1 MMESVTR
8 EDPFGPVDRPWT
20 LDDLYELPDIDG
32 RRYEIVD
39 GSLHVSPPPEFLHA
53 QVATRMAWPMF
64 PEVPPDLEII
74 IGAGVHR
81 VDDLTRYLEPDLMVV
96 HRRRERGPK
105 VAGPEE
111 AVLVVE
117 VMSPSSVTHDLV
129 TKRAL
134 YAQMGV
140 DHYWIV
146 DLRRG
151 IRLTA
156 LRRKDE
162 EYVEVASFGHDDV
175 VELEEPFAVR
185 LRLAELVA

>member
-1 MMESVTR
+1 MESVTR
-8 EDPFGPVDRPWT
+8 EDAFGPADRPWT
-20 LDDLYELPDIDG
+20 VEDLYELPGDDG
-32 RRYEIVD
+32 RRFEIVD
-39 GSLHVSPPPEFLHA
+39 GSLHVSPPPHYTHA

-64 PEVPPDLEII
+64 PAVPPDLEII

-81 VDDLTRYLEPDLMVV
+81 ADDLTRYLEPDLMVV
-96 HRRRERGPK
+96 RRRSERGPR

-117 VMSPSSVTHDLV
+117 VTSPASVTHDRV

-134 YAQMGV
+134 YAEMGI

-162 EYVEVASFGHDDV
+162 EYVEVATFADRDV
-175 VELEEPFAVR
+175 VELDEPFPVR
-185 LRLAELVA
+185 LRLDDLL